1 MARQFIREFIGSS
14 EGAVAVSY
22 AIALTALVAAIGV
35 GYDYAQLATLD
46 TELQNAAD
54 QAALAAATQ
63 LDGTSSAI
71 TRATSAASS
80 LVLNRT
86 LMANDSLSKDITV
99 SGLTFYPTKADAEA
113 DTNATTTPSAAKFVR
128 VTLDARRAR
137 YTLTPIIS
145 QITAGS
151 PTVTARATAG
161 LGSSI
166 CKVPPVMMCNPN
178 PDATSFNISGY
189 IGKGLL
195 LIAKGSGGSYVPGNF
210 GYLDV
215 GAGANDLG
223 KLLGYT
229 DPPGFCVD
237 VAQPTTQP
245 GSMASVINDFNTRFD
260 IFDQGDSNN
269 CYGGG
274 LCRPSD
280 NSRKDVV
287 QSGNLTTAS
296 AFQKK
301 DCGFTTG
308 GGGNGWRISPD
319 PYRPTAAKTCAQQA
333 CSEDGNALP
342 DAMGYPR
349 DLKHAWPN
357 PNMNNDRVGDGEWD
371 IDAFWRVNHGAAW
384 SGQVSTAVTG
394 RTYPTRYEIY
404 QWERTNAADYRQ
416 FNSSGAYTDFQA
428 PMCLPGYAPGGNN
441 ADRRVIPVAVV
452 NCTGLNG
459 AQPVTPIDWIDVF
472 LVEPSLSRSGYT
484 DVGDIYV
491 EVVRKNVQ
499 GAEGAASQVVR
510 RDKPYLVK

>member
-1 MARQFIREFIGSS
+1 MGRQFIGDFLRNGD
-14 EGAVAVSY
+14 GAVAASY
-22 AIALTALVAAIGV
+22 ALALTALVAVIGV
-35 GYDYAQLATLD
+35 GFDYAQLGTLD

-63 LDGTSSAI
+63 LDGTSTAI
-71 TRATSAASS
+71 TRATTAASS
-80 LVLNRT
+80 LVVNRS
-86 LMANDSLSKDITV
+86 LMANDGGASQLTV
-99 SGLTFYPTKADAEA
+99 SGLTFYPTKPDAEA
-113 DTNATTTPSAAKFVR
+113 DTNATTTPSAAKFAR
-128 VTLDARRAR
+128 VTLANRHTR
-137 YTLTPIIS
+137 YTLTPVIS
-145 QITAGS
+145 LIAPNS
-151 PTVTARATAG
+151 PNVTAKATAG

-166 CKVPPVMMCNPN
+166 CKVPPVMLCNPN
-178 PDATSFNISGY
+178 ADATSFNVASY

-195 LIAKGSGGSYVPGNF
+195 LVAKGSGGSYVPGNF
-210 GYLDV
+210 GFLDV
-215 GAGANDLG
+215 GGGASDLG

-229 DPPGFCVD
+229 DPPGNCVD
-237 VAQPTTQP
+237 LAQLATKT

-269 CYGGG
+269 CYGGA

-308 GGGNGWRISPD
+308 GGGSGWRISND
-319 PYRPTAAKTCAQQA
+319 PYRPVVQKTCAQQA
-333 CSEDGNALP
+333 CSQNTKALP

-357 PNMNNDRVGDGEWD
+357 PNMTNDRVGDGDWD
-371 IDAFWRVNHGAAW
+371 IGAFWKVNHGAAW

-404 QWERTNAADYRQ
+404 QWERAHPVNSRQ
-416 FNSSGAYTDFQA
+416 FNSSGNYTDFQA

-459 AQPVTPIDWIDVF
+459 SKPVTAIDWVDVF

-484 DVGDIYV
+484 NSGDIYV
-491 EVVRKNVQ
+491 EVVRRNVQ